1 MDKNDVLK
9 VSKNM
14 YAAIPAL
21 LDGMPMGFAVM
32 RVLIDEEGEPFDFV
46 YEYANSLFAYLENM
60 SLESLKQY
68 SWGQLFP
75 DEEMQVLGAYAN
87 IALNGGNRVIEEVEE
102 GGDKKLRI
110 NCYQPA
116 YGYCAL
122 IVEEVPNNNNDVS
135 MQKMPEEP
143 VVTENIQTEEPQAA
157 VPVTEEPQQ
166 STPLLDETE
175 LQEMQKLAQ
184 MVAPVNEPEEVAQ
197 LEAVSEP
204 QQAAPLEAIIEPE
217 TVAPLEQISEPEQ
230 LAPIEVTA
238 PEAVKEAEAIAP
250 LEPIS
255 EPQKPASVEP
265 VSEPQQA
272 MPMEVTAP
280 EAVKEVEA
288 IAPLEPISEP
298 QQSAPIEQA
307 SEPQKPASIEPVSEP
322 QQAMPMEVTVP
333 EAVKEAEA
341 IAPLEPISESQ
352 QAAQVA
358 PVEQASEPQQAAPVV
373 PVSEPQQIAPVEQAN
388 EPQQPAPEAVKEVE
402 AVAPLEPIS
411 ASQQAAQVAPVS
423 EPQQAASVAPVN
435 EPQQTAQV
443 EQVSEPQQIAPV
455 EQANEPQQPA
465 PEAVKEAVA
474 PLEPISEPQVAPV
487 SEPQQAASVVPV
499 SEPQQAASVA
509 QVSEPQQAVSI
520 EEVITGGVTVSH
532 IVEES
537 KPEGYATIAD
547 LMASASMNKEEPAQ
561 ENTGEGTP
569 IGSIVGSYGGDSEG
583 VWSEPES
590 NEDVVEFTEVET
602 FEVDASENAESFE
615 SQEDTATFVAVE
627 EDSGFDMQPIEDVK
641 EPAPEP
647 EPSVAAE
654 PIEAVPELKAD
665 ENSFMAKI
673 KKVVESIDQFNEDMA
688 LEILVGL
695 LNDSSLDENVA
706 GDVRKVKAMVECSMF
721 AEAKELAQTLVA
733 S

>member
-217 TVAPLEQISEPEQ
+217 TVAPLEPISEPEQ
-230 LAPIEVTA
+230 PALVNEPQQPAPMEVTAPEAVKEAETVAPLEPISELQQSAPIEQANEPQRPAPVEPVSEPQQAQPMEVTA
-238 PEAVKEAEAIAP
+238 PEAVKEAEAVAP

-255 EPQKPASVEP
+255 EPQQAAPVEQASEPQQPAQVAP

-272 MPMEVTAP
+272 MPMEVTA
-280 EAVKEVEA
+280 
-288 IAPLEPISEP
+288 S
-298 QQSAPIEQA
+298 
-307 SEPQKPASIEPVSEP
+307 
-322 QQAMPMEVTVP
+322 

-341 IAPLEPISESQ
+341 
-352 QAAQVA
+352 
-358 PVEQASEPQQAAPVV
+358 
-373 PVSEPQQIAPVEQAN
+373 
-388 EPQQPAPEAVKEVE
+388 
-402 AVAPLEPIS
+402 VAPLE
-411 ASQQAAQVAPVS
+411 PVS
-423 EPQQAASVAPVN
+423 EPQQAASVA
-435 EPQQTAQV
+435 
-443 EQVSEPQQIAPV
+443 QVSEPQQPAQV
-455 EQANEPQQPA
+455 E
-465 PEAVKEAVA
+465 
-474 PLEPISEPQVAPV
+474 
-487 SEPQQAASVVPV
+487 
-499 SEPQQAASVA
+499 

-590 NEDVVEFTEVET
+590 NEDAVEFTEVET
-602 FEVDASENAESFE
+602 FEVDASESAESFE
-615 SQEDTATFVAVE
+615 SQEDTAAFVAVE
-627 EDSGFDMQPIEDVK
+627 EDSEFDMQPIEDVK

-721 AEAKELAQTLVA
+721 AEAKELAQTLVE

>member
-135 MQKMPEEP
+135 VQTMPEEP
-143 VVTENIQTEEPQAA
+143 VVTENVQTEEPQAA

-204 QQAAPLEAIIEPE
+204 QQPAPLEAISKPE
-217 TVAPLEQISEPEQ
+217 TVAPLEPISEPEQ

-255 EPQKPASVEP
+255 EPQKPASV
-265 VSEPQQA
+265 
-272 MPMEVTAP
+272 
-280 EAVKEVEA
+280 
-288 IAPLEPISEP
+288 
-298 QQSAPIEQA
+298 
-307 SEPQKPASIEPVSEP
+307 EPVSEP

-455 EQANEPQQPA
+455 EQANEQQQPA

-474 PLEPISEPQVAPV
+474 PLEPISEPQVA
-487 SEPQQAASVVPV
+487 PV